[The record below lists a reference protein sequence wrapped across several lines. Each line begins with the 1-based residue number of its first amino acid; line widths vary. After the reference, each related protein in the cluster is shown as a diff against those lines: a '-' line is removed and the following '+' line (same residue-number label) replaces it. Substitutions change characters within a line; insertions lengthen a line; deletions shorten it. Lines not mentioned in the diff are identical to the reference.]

1 MELNNINID
10 TELLSYESCV
20 TLFPFFSVNNLEF
33 NYLYVALILQV
44 EPSAMIN
51 IFLLQNYQK

>member
-1 MELNNINID
+1 MKLNNINID
-10 TELLSYESCV
+10 TELSSYESCV
-20 TLFPFFSVNNLEF
+20 TLFPFFLLIILNLTT
-33 NYLYVALILQV
+33 YVALILPV